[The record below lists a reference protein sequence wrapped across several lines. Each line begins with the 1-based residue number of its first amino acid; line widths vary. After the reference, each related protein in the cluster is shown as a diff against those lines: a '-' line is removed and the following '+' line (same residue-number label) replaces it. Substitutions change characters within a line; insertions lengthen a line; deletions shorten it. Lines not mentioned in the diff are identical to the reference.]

1 MRARVALILAI
12 LGLAL
17 AATAAPVA
25 AGVPVAS
32 ADLSV
37 TKSDA
42 PDPVAAGGLVTYH
55 IVVENAGPD
64 SAFDIEVVDT
74 IPGGTT
80 VDEAGLA
87 GWTVVVAPPTITV
100 TNAGPLASGASVD
113 IVVELIVDPGVLTGT
128 ILTNAVTVTSS
139 TNDPDLDNNSA
150 TAQTTVNPGAVPPTP
165 TPTPQG
171 SLLDAA
177 MPASGSGSPL
187 EPLGF
192 AILLVASLTVVA
204 AFKVRA
210 VASRR

>member
-12 LGLAL
+12 LGLTL
-17 AATAAPVA
+17 AATAAPVS
-25 AGVPVAS
+25 AGAPVAS

-37 TKSDA
+37 TKSDT

-55 IVVENAGPD
+55 IIVENTGPD

-74 IPGGTT
+74 IPAGTT
-80 VDEAGLA
+80 VDEAGLT

-100 TNAGPLASGASVD
+100 TNAGPLASGASAD

-128 ILTNAVTVTSS
+128 ILTNSVTVTSS

-177 MPASGSGSPL
+177 MPASGPGSPL
-187 EPLGF
+187 EPLAF
-192 AILLVASLTVVA
+192 AILLVASLTVLAVFTA
-204 AFKVRA
+204 RA
-210 VASRR
+210 RASRR